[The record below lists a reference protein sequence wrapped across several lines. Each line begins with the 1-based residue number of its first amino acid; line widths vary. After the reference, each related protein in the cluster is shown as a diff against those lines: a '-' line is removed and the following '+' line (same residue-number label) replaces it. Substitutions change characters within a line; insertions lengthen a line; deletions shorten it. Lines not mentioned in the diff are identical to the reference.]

1 MDEKRLDSER
11 RSLNRRFEYIDI
23 VLNILKRGN
32 EDTCQ
37 EALIRNVDGQIV
49 LKSALMLMYYNAIEG
64 VMNNLMN
71 IFFET
76 IIARNMKVSS
86 FPAELQKLYCINHLK
101 KSKKEATEQEVID
114 MINHHIDEVRLADYK
129 ELSKNISFYSGNLDS
144 QGIIGVVK
152 KLGFTVDETKFRVA
166 SLKTI
171 KDKRNA
177 LAHGD
182 VEFHEAC
189 RSLTIGDMNT
199 IKKDLKKYLID
210 LIELYENEIN
220 QLIQRVQSRS

>member
-1 MDEKRLDSER
+1 MDDKRLDSER
-11 RSLNRRFEYIDI
+11 RSLNRKFDCIDI

-32 EDTCQ
+32 EDTCH

-86 FPAELQKLYCINHLK
+86 VPLELKKLYCINHLK
-101 KSKKEATEQEVID
+101 KTKKEFTEKEVKD
-114 MINHHIDEVRLADYK
+114 MLNNHIDEVRLADYK
-129 ELSKNISFYSGNLDS
+129 ELCKNITFYSGNLDS
-144 QGIIGVVK
+144 QGIIDVCK
-152 KLGFTVDETKFRVA
+152 KLGFSVDENKFRVA

-189 RSLTIGDMNT
+189 RSLTIGDMDL
-199 IKKDLKKYLID
+199 IKEDLKKYLIN

-220 QLIQRVQSRS
+220 QLIQRVQREI

>member
-1 MDEKRLDSER
+1 MDDKRLDSER
-11 RSLNRRFEYIDI
+11 RSLNRRFEYINI
-23 VLNILKRGN
+23 VLSILKRGN
-32 EDTCQ
+32 EDTCK
-37 EALIRNVDGQIV
+37 EELIRNVDGQIV

-86 FPAELQKLYCINHLK
+86 VPVELQKLYCVNHLK
-101 KSKKEATEQEVID
+101 KIKKEVTEQEVTD
-114 MINHHIDEVRLADYK
+114 MINNHIDDVRLADYK

-152 KLGFTVDETKFRVA
+152 KLGFSVDENKFRVA

-189 RSLTIGDMNT
+189 RSLTIGDMEL
-199 IKKDLKKYLID
+199 IKRDLMKYLNN
-210 LIELYENEIN
+210 LIEPYETEIN
-220 QLIQRVQSRS
+220 QLIKLVQSGI